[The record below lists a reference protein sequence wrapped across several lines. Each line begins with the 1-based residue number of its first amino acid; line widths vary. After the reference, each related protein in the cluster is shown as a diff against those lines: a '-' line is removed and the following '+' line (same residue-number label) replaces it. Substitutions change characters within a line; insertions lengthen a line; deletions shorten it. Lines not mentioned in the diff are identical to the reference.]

1 MLNQLKPI
9 FGKISEWIEVRVKL
23 LKINFILTTSNL
35 VSYILYAF
43 ICLFVFFCLILFAG
57 FGLKEVL
64 VEAGLSNMAAM
75 LIVFGCYLLMFIL
88 LLACRK
94 SITRFFSSRIIRV
107 MTEETGKEKEDKDE
121 DD

>member
-1 MLNQLKPI
+1 MLEQLKPI
-9 FGKISEWIEVRVKL
+9 FGKISEWIEVRIKL

-75 LIVFGCYLLMFIL
+75 LIVFGSYLFLFIL
-88 LLACRK
+88 LLAGRK
-94 SITRFFSSRIIRV
+94 AITRFFSSKIIRV
-107 MTEETGKEKEDKDE
+107 MTEETVKEEEEEE
-121 DD
+121 DDD